1 MFLFLDVVVAPAF
14 DAWIYYVI
22 SGLLAFLV
30 LLGIFLMSNVK
41 KAVLGNRLS
50 ALAMVLA
57 ILVTLI
63 YNQILP
69 YWYIYIAMAIGTMI
83 GILFTIKV
91 KMIQMP
97 ELVAL
102 LNGLGGASSAFVGIF
117 ALMGI
122 GTTKGVFSNLTSA
135 IAIVIGFITLIGSL
149 IAAGKLHRI
158 LPQKPIVYKNHKF
171 YTLITL
177 LFTFVL
183 IVVAIFSTPIIAISH
198 YYLWLILAISI
209 TSLLFGYFF
218 SIRVGGAD
226 MPITISLLNSFS
238 GVAAAIAGL
247 AISDVLLVS
256 IGGIVGASG
265 LLLTQI
271 MCKAMNRKL
280 FDILLSKTTQKK
292 SVIITQKVEML
303 AVPKKE
309 TSIETSVVDVIKQAK
324 SVIIVPGYGMAVAQA
339 QHLVKKLADFMRSNG
354 TTIKYA
360 IHPVAGRMPGHMNVL
375 LCEANVDYEDLY
387 EMDDINNE
395 FKSTDLTIVIGANDV
410 MNPAARNAVGTP
422 IYGMPILDVDDCK
435 QVIIFNYDLKPGY
448 AGVENPI
455 YQRTKNIYLELGNAS
470 DTIAKILSEINNPTS
485 PEEKVQIQTS
495 VVDVIKQAKSVIIV
509 PGYGMA
515 VAQAQH
521 LVKKLAD
528 FMRSNGTTIKYAIHP
543 VAGRMPGHMN
553 VLLCEANVDYEDLY
567 EMDDINN
574 EFKSTDLTIVIGAND
589 VMNPAARNAVGTP
602 IYGMP
607 ILDVDDCKQV
617 IIFNYDLKPGYA
629 GVENPIYQ
637 RTKNIYLELGNASDT
652 IAKVLEKL

>member
-1 MFLFLDVVVAPAF
+1 MPLLLDVIVTPAF
-14 DAWIYYVI
+14 DVWIYYVI
-22 SGLLAFLV
+22 SGLLSLLV
-30 LLGIFLMSNVK
+30 LLGIFLMSNVR

-50 ALAMVLA
+50 ALAMLLA
-57 ILVTLI
+57 IIVTLI
-63 YNQILP
+63 YNQIFP
-69 YWYIYIAMAIGTMI
+69 YWFIYLAMAIGTVI
-83 GILFTIKV
+83 GIIFAVKV

-117 ALMGI
+117 ALIGI
-122 GTTKGVFSNLTSA
+122 GTTKGAFSNLTSA
-135 IAIVIGFITLIGSL
+135 IAIAIGFITLIGSL
-149 IAAGKLHRI
+149 IAAGKLNRI
-158 LPQKPIVYKNHKF
+158 LPQKPIVYKYHKT

-177 LFTFVL
+177 LLTFVF
-183 IVVAIFSTPIIAISH
+183 IVIAVFNDPIVNLPH
-198 YYLWLILAISI
+198 YYLWLILALSI
-209 TSLLFGYFF
+209 TSLLFGFFF

-247 AISDVLLVS
+247 AISDALLVS

-280 FDILLSKTTQKK
+280 FDILLSKTTQTK
-292 SVIITQKVEML
+292 QKV
-303 AVPKKE
+303 ATPK
-309 TSIETSVVDVIKQAK
+309 IETPLPTEATTSTKTTVIDVIKQAK

-339 QHLVKKLADFMRSNG
+339 QHLVKKLADFMRGNG
-354 TTIKYA
+354 ATIKYA

-387 EMDDINNE
+387 EMDDINDE

-455 YQRTKNIYLELGNAS
+455 YQRK
-470 DTIAKILSEINNPTS
+470 
-485 PEEKVQIQTS
+485 
-495 VVDVIKQAKSVIIV
+495 
-509 PGYGMA
+509 
-515 VAQAQH
+515 
-521 LVKKLAD
+521 
-528 FMRSNGTTIKYAIHP
+528 
-543 VAGRMPGHMN
+543 
-553 VLLCEANVDYEDLY
+553 
-567 EMDDINN
+567 
-574 EFKSTDLTIVIGAND
+574 
-589 VMNPAARNAVGTP
+589 
-602 IYGMP
+602 
-607 ILDVDDCKQV
+607 
-617 IIFNYDLKPGYA
+617 
-629 GVENPIYQ
+629 ENL
-637 RTKNIYLELGNASDT
+637 YLELGNASDT

>member
-1 MFLFLDVVVAPAF
+1 
-14 DAWIYYVI
+14 
-22 SGLLAFLV
+22 
-30 LLGIFLMSNVK
+30 
-41 KAVLGNRLS
+41 
-50 ALAMVLA
+50 
-57 ILVTLI
+57 
-63 YNQILP
+63 
-69 YWYIYIAMAIGTMI
+69 
-83 GILFTIKV
+83 
-91 KMIQMP
+91 
-97 ELVAL
+97 
-102 LNGLGGASSAFVGIF
+102 
-117 ALMGI
+117 
-122 GTTKGVFSNLTSA
+122 
-135 IAIVIGFITLIGSL
+135 
-149 IAAGKLHRI
+149 
-158 LPQKPIVYKNHKF
+158 
-171 YTLITL
+171 
-177 LFTFVL
+177 
-183 IVVAIFSTPIIAISH
+183 
-198 YYLWLILAISI
+198 
-209 TSLLFGYFF
+209 
-218 SIRVGGAD
+218 
-226 MPITISLLNSFS
+226 
-238 GVAAAIAGL
+238 
-247 AISDVLLVS
+247 
-256 IGGIVGASG
+256 
-265 LLLTQI
+265 

-280 FDILLSKTTQKK
+280 FDILLSKTTQTK
-292 SVIITQKVEML
+292 QKV
-303 AVPKKE
+303 ATPK
-309 TSIETSVVDVIKQAK
+309 IETPLPTEATTSTKTSLIDVIKQAK

-339 QHLVKKLADFMRSNG
+339 QHLVKKLADFMRGNG
-354 TTIKYA
+354 ATIKYA

-387 EMDDINNE
+387 EMDDINDE

-455 YQRTKNIYLELGNAS
+455 YQRKENLYLELGNAS
-470 DTIAKILSEINNPTS
+470 DTIAKVLSEINNPIV
-485 PEEKVQIQTS
+485 PEEKVQTKTS

-528 FMRSNGTTIKYAIHP
+528 FMRGNGATIKYAIHP

-567 EMDDINN
+567 EMDDIND

-637 RTKNIYLELGNASDT
+637 RKENLYLELGNASDT

>member
-1 MFLFLDVVVAPAF
+1 MSLFLDVVVTPAF

-22 SGLLAFLV
+22 SGILTLLV
-30 LLGIFLMSNVK
+30 LLGIYFMSKVK
-41 KAVLGNRLS
+41 RSVLGNRLS
-50 ALAMVLA
+50 AIAMLLA
-57 ILVTLI
+57 IIVTLI

-69 YWYIYIAMAIGTMI
+69 YWFIYVMMAIGTI
-83 GILFTIKV
+83 VGIIFATKI
-91 KMIQMP
+91 KMIAMP
-97 ELVAL
+97 QLVAL

-117 ALMGI
+117 ALIGI
-122 GTTKGVFSNLTSA
+122 GTVKGIFSNLTSA
-135 IAIVIGFITLIGSL
+135 IAIAVGFVTLIGSL

-158 LPQKPIVYKNHKF
+158 LSQKPIVFKYHKVF
-171 YTLITL
+171 TLIPLLLITIFIIIATL
-177 LFTFVL
+177 N
-183 IVVAIFSTPIIAISH
+183 TPIIAINN
-198 YYLWLILAISI
+198 YYLWLILLLSVS
-209 TSLLFGYFF
+209 SLLFGFFF

-247 AISDVLLVS
+247 AISDALLVS

-280 FDILLSKTTQKK
+280 LDILLSKTAQKK
-292 SVIITQKVEML
+292 PTIVTPKVAATTVFDEKEATQ
-303 AVPKKE
+303 A
-309 TSIETSVVDVIKQAK
+309 SIGEVIKQAK

-387 EMDDINNE
+387 EMDEINTE
-395 FKSTDLTIVIGANDV
+395 FASTDLTIVIGANDV

-422 IYGMPILDVDDCK
+422 IYGMPILDVD
-435 QVIIFNYDLKPGY
+435 
-448 AGVENPI
+448 
-455 YQRTKNIYLELGNAS
+455 
-470 DTIAKILSEINNPTS
+470 
-485 PEEKVQIQTS
+485 
-495 VVDVIKQAKSVIIV
+495 
-509 PGYGMA
+509 
-515 VAQAQH
+515 H
-521 LVKKLAD
+521 
-528 FMRSNGTTIKYAIHP
+528 
-543 VAGRMPGHMN
+543 
-553 VLLCEANVDYEDLY
+553 
-567 EMDDINN
+567 
-574 EFKSTDLTIVIGAND
+574 
-589 VMNPAARNAVGTP
+589 
-602 IYGMP
+602 
-607 ILDVDDCKQV
+607 CKQV

>member
-1 MFLFLDVVVAPAF
+1 
-14 DAWIYYVI
+14 
-22 SGLLAFLV
+22 
-30 LLGIFLMSNVK
+30 
-41 KAVLGNRLS
+41 
-50 ALAMVLA
+50 
-57 ILVTLI
+57 
-63 YNQILP
+63 
-69 YWYIYIAMAIGTMI
+69 
-83 GILFTIKV
+83 
-91 KMIQMP
+91 
-97 ELVAL
+97 
-102 LNGLGGASSAFVGIF
+102 
-117 ALMGI
+117 
-122 GTTKGVFSNLTSA
+122 
-135 IAIVIGFITLIGSL
+135 
-149 IAAGKLHRI
+149 
-158 LPQKPIVYKNHKF
+158 
-171 YTLITL
+171 
-177 LFTFVL
+177 
-183 IVVAIFSTPIIAISH
+183 
-198 YYLWLILAISI
+198 
-209 TSLLFGYFF
+209 
-218 SIRVGGAD
+218 

-652 IAKVLEKL
+652 IAGKYYLKSIIQHLLKKVQIQTSVVDVIKQAKSVIIVPGYGMAVAQAQHLVKKLADFMRSNGTSIKYAIHPVAGRMPGHMNVLLCEANVDYEDLYEMDDINNEFKSTDLTIVIGANDVMNPAARNAVGTPIYGMPILDVDDCKQVIIFNYDLKPGYAGVENPIYQRTKNIYLELGNASDTIAKVLEKL

>member
-1 MFLFLDVVVAPAF
+1 MPLLLDVVVTPAF
-14 DAWIYYVI
+14 DVWIYYVI
-22 SGLLAFLV
+22 SGLLSLLV

-50 ALAMVLA
+50 ALAMLLA
-57 ILVTLI
+57 IIVTLI
-63 YNQILP
+63 YNQIFP
-69 YWYIYIAMAIGTMI
+69 YWFIYLAMAIGAVI
-83 GILFTIKV
+83 GIIFTVKV

-117 ALMGI
+117 ALIGI

-135 IAIVIGFITLIGSL
+135 IAIAIGFITLIGSL
-149 IAAGKLHRI
+149 IAAGKLNRI
-158 LPQKPIVYKNHKF
+158 LPQKPIVYKYHKT

-177 LFTFVL
+177 LLTFVF
-183 IVVAIFSTPIIAISH
+183 VIIAVFNDPIVNLPH
-198 YYLWLILAISI
+198 YYLWLILALSI
-209 TSLLFGYFF
+209 TSLLFGFFF

-247 AISDVLLVS
+247 AISDALLVS

-280 FDILLSKTTQKK
+280 FDILLSKTTQTK
-292 SVIITQKVEML
+292 QKV
-303 AVPKKE
+303 ATPK
-309 TSIETSVVDVIKQAK
+309 IETSTTPEATTSTKTTVIDVIKQAK

-339 QHLVKKLADFMRSNG
+339 QHLVKKLADFMRGNG
-354 TTIKYA
+354 ATIKYA

-455 YQRTKNIYLELGNAS
+455 YRRKKNLYLELGNAS
-470 DTIAKILSEINNPTS
+470 DTIAKVLSEINNPIV
-485 PEEKVQIQTS
+485 PEEKVQTKTTVI
-495 VVDVIKQAKSVIIV
+495 DVIKQAKSVIIV

-528 FMRSNGTTIKYAIHP
+528 FMRGNGATIKYAIHP

-629 GVENPIYQ
+629 GVENPIY
-637 RTKNIYLELGNASDT
+637 RRKKNLYLELGNASDT